1 MATWRYIVADLRTDT
16 TLAELPFAGV
26 EFSWVLNGAG
36 TFKASLPYRQF
47 AASSISTTAL
57 QTSLVR
63 AATEPARTA
72 LYIERDGTLLWGGII
87 WARRPDPAA
96 KTLELVG
103 AEFWSYFQRRYITN
117 ALSYTAV
124 DQFHIAQDL
133 VGYAQGAQVD
143 YADSGAATYP
153 KPGGDI
159 TVSVGSETSGVTRD
173 RSWGKNERKEIG
185 EAIEQLAS
193 VFDGFDFA
201 VEVTYD
207 AGVRTR
213 TFATYY
219 PRRGSPYPSS
229 GLVFELGKNIV
240 DYKWPEDGTRF
251 ATAVLTNGA
260 GENDAMVASSATATD
275 KIDAGYPLIE
285 TTTVYKDVTEQGT
298 LDSHA
303 AGDLA
308 ARSSMPGPP
317 SITIRGDVDPVL
329 GSWRVGDQCQIRIDD
344 EWKPEYVG
352 IHRIIA
358 ATVRPGDG
366 GQEEVSLA
374 LEPI

>member
-1 MATWRYIVADLRTDT
+1 MATWRYIVTDLRTDAT
-16 TLAELPFAGV
+16 FAELALAGV

-47 AASSISTTAL
+47 AATSASVTAL
-57 QTSLVR
+57 QTALVR
-63 AATEPARTA
+63 SATEPARTA
-72 LYIERDGTLLWGGII
+72 LYVERDGTLLWGGII
-87 WARRPDPAA
+87 WARRPAPAA
-96 KTLELVG
+96 KTLEIVG
-103 AEFWSYFQRRYITN
+103 AEFWSYFQRRHITT
-117 ALSYTAV
+117 ALSYTGV

-133 VGYAQGAQVD
+133 IDYAQGKQVD
-143 YADSGAATYP
+143 YADGGVATYP

-159 TVSVGSETSGVTRD
+159 SVAVASTASGITRD

-185 EAIEQLAS
+185 EAVEQLAS
-193 VFDGFDFA
+193 LIDGFDFA

-219 PRRGSPYPSS
+219 PRRGSAYPAS
-229 GLVFELGKNIV
+229 GLVFELGRNIV
-240 DYKWPEDGTRF
+240 AYDWPEDGTRF
-251 ATAVLTNGA
+251 ATAMLTSGA
-260 GENDAMVASSATATD
+260 GENDAMIASSATATD
-275 KIDAGYPLIE
+275 LIDAGYPLIE
-285 TTTVYKDVTEQGT
+285 ATTVYKDVTEQAT
-298 LDSHA
+298 LDGHA

-317 SITIRGDVDPVL
+317 SITVRGDVDPVL

-344 EWKPEYVG
+344 EWMPEYVG

-358 ATVRPGDG
+358 ATVKPGDG